1 MITAYFPTLI
11 YETELSVDNDVL
23 AQKALTLRNNNSA
36 LNTSWFCDTYNTIGE
51 YDITKDLAFSN
62 LIDQC
67 QSHVKI
73 FSKEYGIDAAII
85 KNKEGWM
92 NVAAFNEYQEFHIH
106 PNNHFSLAY
115 YVNVPENSGDIIF
128 RSPESSTDMFMLPS
142 GKESFATMKTI
153 RIKPVVGKLIIF
165 RSNLLHMVEKNK
177 SHNPRISISM
187 NMVLQET

>member
-11 YETELSVDNDVL
+11 YETDLSVDNNSL
-23 AQKALTLRNNNSA
+23 EQKALTLRDNDSTI
-36 LNTSWFCDTYNTIGE
+36 NTSWFCDTYNTIGK
-51 YDITKDLAFSN
+51 YDITKDLVFSN
-62 LIDQC
+62 LIQQC
-67 QSHVKI
+67 EDHVKV
-73 FSKEYGIDAAII
+73 FSKEYGIDNAII
-85 KNKEGWM
+85 KHKEGWM

-115 YVNVPENSGDIIF
+115 YVSVPENSGDIIF

-153 RIKPVVGKLIIF
+153 RIKPTAGKLIIF

-177 SHNPRISISM
+177 SNNARISVSM